1 MPGPSRGRTAA
12 LLVGLLWFCA
22 LEGVAS
28 AQTSAT
34 GGISGVVRLEV
45 DRSPVPGAHV
55 LLLGFRRAATT
66 DREGAFELFNLP
78 PGTYELV
85 AERDPL
91 AAPRQRIDV
100 KSGAVTRVEALL
112 SSTAIHEEVTVT
124 ATAAGATSV
133 FDAFS
138 AVTTLDGTRLAAQR
152 NISVADSLAGE
163 AGVALRSFGANNTRP
178 IIRGFDG
185 DRVLIMEDGIRTGDL
200 SSTSADHAVAIDPA
214 SVDRLE
220 IVRGPATLFYG
231 NNAIGGVV
239 NAISAADALRGVPFE
254 GVLGNATLDAGTS
267 NELGGLTG
275 GVNYGR
281 DRWFLWAEGGT
292 RRSSDYAIP
301 GGRLLHSGTY
311 RGTGR
316 GGIGW
321 TGPRWFGSAGV
332 QLERNR
338 FDIPVSEDGGFVVD
352 RGRRNVI
359 RADLGAHGLT
369 SGPFESIRAKV
380 AAIDYEQEEREVE
393 ADVVGTKF
401 QNDTVNG
408 RLEME
413 QRPSARLN
421 GRLGVE
427 GLRRM
432 FEATGEEA
440 LAPRTRQVSAA
451 MFGYEEITFGGHR
464 VQIGGRVERTAYFPD
479 DCPDESGPD
488 ADEAPLLEPP
498 IPIERS
504 FLGLSGSVG
513 ANLSLGQVGVLVGS
527 VMVASRAPALE
538 ELYNF
543 GPDAGNGTFEMG
555 DPTLHLEETRGV
567 EIGLRRRTARGH
579 VQLSTFRYDI
589 EHFVF
594 LDVQAERTGAFRQAR
609 YVQADARFTG
619 VEVAAEA
626 TLTEFLRVSA
636 VLSQVTAQ
644 LVETKEYLPR
654 IPPLSGRVRLEL
666 SRKSFTVSPTV
677 AFAAEQSRIFRNETT
692 TQGWTTLGCDAS
704 YSRRETACVPHT
716 DGDRRQPHQ
725 SDVPDAHGVSEG
737 RGTGARTRHSGK
749 LHAQVLLNDGTLQV
763 ESEDVERQGHAL
775 QTHEDRRREARNQ
788 GSRHGRRT
796 PVSASRIAR
805 RPRRTIAR
813 ASGDD

>member
-1 MPGPSRGRTAA
+1 MPFPLTST
-12 LLVGLLWFCA
+12 LLFGLLCFCA

-34 GGISGVVRLEV
+34 GGISGVVRLES
-45 DRSPVPGAHV
+45 DRSPVPDAHV

-66 DREGAFELFNLP
+66 DREGAFELSNLP

-100 KSGAVTRVEALL
+100 NSGAVTRVEVLL

-124 ATAAGATSV
+124 ATAAGTASV

-138 AVTTLDGTRLAAQR
+138 TVTTLDGARLSAQR
-152 NISVADSLAGE
+152 NISVADSLTGE
-163 AGVALRSFGANNTRP
+163 AGVALRSFGASNTRP

-200 SSTSADHAVAIDPA
+200 SSTSADHAVVIDPA
-214 SVDRLE
+214 SVARLE
-220 IVRGPATLFYG
+220 ILRGPATLLYG
-231 NNAIGGVV
+231 NNALGGVV
-239 NAISAADALRGVPFE
+239 NAISAEDAFRGVPFE
-254 GVLGNATLDAGTS
+254 GVLGNVTLDAGTS
-267 NELGGLTG
+267 NQLGGLAG

-281 DRWFLWAEGGT
+281 DRWFLWAEGGA

-332 QLERNR
+332 QVERNR

-352 RGRRNVI
+352 RGRRNVL

-380 AAIDYEQEEREVE
+380 AAIDYEQEERGVE
-393 ADVVGTKF
+393 AGVIGTTF

-432 FEATGEEA
+432 FEATGEEG
-440 LAPRTRQVSAA
+440 LAPRTRQISAA
-451 MFGYEEITFGGHR
+451 TFGYEEITFGGHR
-464 VQIGGRVERTAYFPD
+464 VQIGGRVERTAYAPGD
-479 DCPDESGPD
+479 RPEESGADPDEPPS
-488 ADEAPLLEPP
+488 LEPP

-513 ANLSLGQVGVLVGS
+513 GNLSIGRAGVLVGS
-527 VMVASRAPALE
+527 VMAASRAPALE

-543 GPDAGNGTFEMG
+543 GPDAGNGTFEIG

-579 VQLSTFRYDI
+579 VQLSTFRSDI

-594 LDVQAERTGAFRQAR
+594 LDVQAERAGALRQAR

-636 VLSQVTAQ
+636 ALSQVTAR

-654 IPPLSGRVRLEL
+654 IPPLSGRVR
-666 SRKSFTVSPTV
+666 SS
-677 AFAAEQSRIFRNETT
+677 
-692 TQGWTTLGCDAS
+692 
-704 YSRRETACVPHT
+704 
-716 DGDRRQPHQ
+716 
-725 SDVPDAHGVSEG
+725 
-737 RGTGARTRHSGK
+737 
-749 LHAQVLLNDGTLQV
+749 
-763 ESEDVERQGHAL
+763 
-775 QTHEDRRREARNQ
+775 
-788 GSRHGRRT
+788 
-796 PVSASRIAR
+796 
-805 RPRRTIAR
+805 
-813 ASGDD
+813 